1 MTLDV
6 LPFLLTLACELL
18 LLVNFLGYCRRVLVF
33 SFQSSPTNYRYA
45 AERSRLRLFCFCAQ
59 FELFLR
65 LFCFGRTSHLM
76 GMKHFFDSLH
86 FLDES
91 ENDRH

>member
-1 MTLDV
+1 MYCCGWLTVWAIVEESWCFLFNQA
-6 LPFLLTLACELL
+6 LPIIATRLSGPACACIAF
-18 LLVNFLGYCRRVLVF
+18 V
-33 SFQSSPTNYRYA
+33 P
-45 AERSRLRLFCFCAQ
+45 Q

-76 GMKHFFDSLH
+76 GMKLFFDSLH